1 MARLAFGGFQQRHLG
16 FDRLHAGEAAL
27 HFQLAAGAEVEARL
41 GQALRFAQADQ
52 NAPCHVQPLLRAA
65 QLEVVARHFGGHC
78 HLHRLQVV
86 ALRLQ
91 VRMRGLGTAA
101 HATEQVQVPGR
112 IEAGRVTV
120 GLHAA
125 LAFDGLLGAGA
136 FHAGGHVRRQVPAP
150 FGEHR
155 TRFVHAR
162 DCDANIGIGEQRFAH
177 QLVEHRVVE
186 LAPPRGDRMVG
197 HVVGRSRVLQR
208 GRCGLRRHVVG
219 AHGDAAGQHH
229 RCDGDDERTD
239 HHGSTW
245 SK

>member
-1 MARLAFGGFQQRHLG
+1 
-16 FDRLHAGEAAL
+16 
-27 HFQLAAGAEVEARL
+27 
-41 GQALRFAQADQ
+41 
-52 NAPCHVQPLLRAA
+52 
-65 QLEVVARHFGGHC
+65 
-78 HLHRLQVV
+78 
-86 ALRLQ
+86 
-91 VRMRGLGTAA
+91 MRGLGTAA
-101 HATEQVQVPGR
+101 HATEQVQFPGR

-208 GRCGLRRHVVG
+208 GRRGLRRHVVG
-219 AHGDAAGQHH
+219 THGDAAGQHH
-229 RCDGDDERTD
+229 RRDGDDERTD